1 MIGAISVRVRV
12 PPHPDSKCIAHNYK
26 QILYIDIYIY
36 MYNVQYIYSHIIPFT
51 VHAVVCGD
59 SPQQNESIALG
70 LHNQ

>member
-26 QILYIDIYIY
+26 QILYIDIYTCT
-36 MYNVQYIYSHIIPFT
+36 MYSIIYSHIIPFT

-59 SPQQNESIALG
+59 FPQQNESIALG